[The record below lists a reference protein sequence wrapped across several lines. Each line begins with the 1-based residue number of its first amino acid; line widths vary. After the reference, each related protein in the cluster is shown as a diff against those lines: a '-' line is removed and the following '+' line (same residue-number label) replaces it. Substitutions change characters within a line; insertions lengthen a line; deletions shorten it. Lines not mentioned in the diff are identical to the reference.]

1 MYVVYAAVV
10 ELADTRDLK
19 SLDGDIV
26 PVRPRSAA
34 PKRNT
39 SFWEVFLFVFVSAG
53 HNIVLQRSCK
63 HHLIVGQHHSACGHK
78 TMLPSANSVVLRRN
92 DVASPT
98 MLRLRRKYTHSREI
112 LHVVQ
117 MYGIIFLASE
127 VIAMKED
134 KLSDLS
140 MQLSVDVLKLTKELR
155 AKQETII
162 SNQIGRSATSVC
174 ANIAESKYGHSR
186 ADFIAKLEI
195 ALKEANETGK
205 WLEMLFKS
213 DYISV
218 EKYKELNKT
227 CSTIRILLIASIK
240 TAKENS
246 K

>member
-1 MYVVYAAVV
+1 
-10 ELADTRDLK
+10 
-19 SLDGDIV
+19 
-26 PVRPRSAA
+26 
-34 PKRNT
+34 
-39 SFWEVFLFVFVSAG
+39 
-53 HNIVLQRSCK
+53 
-63 HHLIVGQHHSACGHK
+63 
-78 TMLPSANSVVLRRN
+78 
-92 DVASPT
+92 
-98 MLRLRRKYTHSREI
+98 
-112 LHVVQ
+112 
-117 MYGIIFLASE
+117 
-127 VIAMKED
+127 MKED

-140 MQLSVDVLKLTKELR
+140 MQLSLDVLKLTKELR
-155 AKQETII
+155 AKHETII

-213 DYISV
+213 DYISA